1 MAQLALEVE
10 VTLTKQEVEYARKH
24 LRREPNP
31 LEWAMIDAEWSEHCS
46 YKSSK
51 PYLKLLPTKG
61 KRVILGPGYDSGIVD
76 IGDGY
81 VATAHIESHN
91 HPSAIDPYGGAA
103 TGIGGVVR
111 DILCMGTRP
120 IAFLDSLR
128 FGSIDKSP
136 HSRWLFKHV
145 VRGIAD
151 YGNCIGV
158 PTVAGEVEFDESFEK
173 NCLVDVV
180 ALGVGRRGD
189 IVLAKASEHGD
200 SVILVGGATGRDG
213 IHGVTFASRVL
224 TDKSEDDRSAVQ
236 IPDPF
241 TKKLIMEAT
250 LEATSTGH
258 VHGLKD
264 LGGGGLTCGIS
275 EMADKGNTG
284 IQIDISKVHLR
295 ETGLTPTEIMI
306 SESQERMVFIVGKAH
321 EREICDVFEKYEI
334 AYRKIGEVI
343 RERQIVVKE
352 REKELARI
360 PTEFLANA
368 PIIRRKMKKPE
379 RQVVRRPKPE
389 KDLANILGKLLA
401 SPNIASKEWV
411 FRQYDHEVGVRTVIK
426 PGQGDA
432 AVLRL
437 PNNKFVA
444 IKADGNSS
452 RCYVDPYVGGANCVT
467 EACENVVAV
476 GAEPIAML
484 DHCQFGDPNNPE
496 VFWTFVQTMK
506 GIADACKRLSLPCIG
521 GKVSFYN
528 EDTETRTAIKPTPV
542 IVVVG
547 LIDKAKQIT
556 TSSFKKGDSVI
567 IVGKT
572 RRDLT
577 GSEYYRLINALDE
590 SPQSI
595 DLGLEKRTLSAVLES
610 IRHGYANSCHNVS
623 NGGLATALAEMCISG
638 NVGAAVDLRR
648 LQYPKLNDDELLFSE
663 SSSRFILSTKRDKNV
678 LRFFSRRGIPA
689 ARVGE
694 VKGDRLEI
702 MIRKNKVSLTLQ
714 DMKDAYSKSIERL
727 VE

>member
-1 MAQLALEVE
+1 MTLAEVE
-10 VTLTKQEVEYARKH
+10 VTLTKEEVEYGRRY
-24 LRREPNP
+24 LRREPNG
-31 LEWAMIDAEWSEHCS
+31 LEWMMIDAEWSEHCS

-61 KRVILGPGYDSGIVD
+61 KRVILGPGYDSGVVD
-76 IGDGY
+76 IGNGY

-128 FGSIDKSP
+128 FGRIDESL
-136 HSRWLFKHV
+136 HSRWLFKNV

-173 NCLVDVV
+173 NCLVDVM
-180 ALGVGRRGD
+180 ALGVGKRAD
-189 IVLAKASEHGD
+189 IVLAKASKPGD
-200 SVILVGGATGRDG
+200 SVILVGGSTGRDG

-250 LEATSTGH
+250 LEATATGY

-275 EMADKGNTG
+275 EMADKGKTG
-284 IQIDISKVHLR
+284 IQVDISKVHLR
-295 ETGLTPTEIMI
+295 EMGLTPTEIMI
-306 SESQERMVFIVGKAH
+306 SESQERMVFIVGKDH
-321 EREICDVFEKYEI
+321 EREISDIFEKFEVP
-334 AYRKIGEVI
+334 YRKIGEVI
-343 RERQIVVKE
+343 KQRQIVVM
-352 REKELARI
+352 EKGRELARL

-368 PIIRRKMKKPE
+368 PIIWRKLKKPKKRVGE
-379 RQVVRRPKPE
+379 KPKQP
-389 KDLANILGKLLA
+389 KDLAKILMGLLA

-411 FRQYDHEVGVRTVIK
+411 YRQYDHEVGVRTVVK

-437 PNNKFVA
+437 PNGKFVA

-452 RCYVDPYVGGANCVT
+452 RCHVDPYTGAADCVA
-467 EACENVVAV
+467 EACRNIVAV

-506 GIADACKRLSLPCIG
+506 GISDTCKKLSLPCIG

-542 IVVVG
+542 ILVFGLINKKKHITTSGFRDGDAIVVVG
-547 LIDKAKQIT
+547 
-556 TSSFKKGDSVI
+556 
-567 IVGKT
+567 KT
-572 RRDLT
+572 KRDLG
-577 GSEYYRLINALDE
+577 GSEYYRFVNASDVTLA
-590 SPQSI
+590 PI
-595 DLGLEKRTLSAVLES
+595 DLGLEKRILRAMLTS
-610 IRHGYANSCHNVS
+610 IRLGYVNSCHDVS
-623 NGGLATALAEMCISG
+623 GGGLGVALAEMCING
-638 NVGAAVDLRR
+638 GIGAAIDLKGIQHT
-648 LQYPKLNDDELLFSE
+648 LKDDELLFSE
-663 SSSRFILSTKRDKNV
+663 SSGRFVISTKTCSDALK
-678 LRFFSRRGIPA
+678 FFTKHRIPA
-689 ARVGE
+689 TKVGD
-694 VKGDRLEI
+694 VRNDRLDI
-702 MIRKNKVSLTLQ
+702 VTRNSRISCTLEE
-714 DMKDAYSKSIERL
+714 MTRAYSKSIGRL